1 MGVEFTEE
9 VWSGNMKVRIP
20 SIQRTF
26 KGKRLDDIISKGS
39 VGREEISKDRALGN
53 FSGLKLEEEK
63 DLTKIT
69 GEVKQGEIGE
79 RRRSPRGQNKK
90 SFKEGVEEG

>member
-1 MGVEFTEE
+1 M
-9 VWSGNMKVRIP
+9 
-20 SIQRTF
+20 
-26 KGKRLDDIISKGS
+26 DDIISKGS

-69 GEVKQGEIGE
+69 GEVK
-79 RRRSPRGQNKK
+79 
-90 SFKEGVEEG
+90 